1 MRELEMG
8 NSNNKCGGI
17 DNYKWLIALALQ
29 ALVKVIMSFIE
40 KNKESKR
47 PKDSASLRET
57 K

>member
-47 PKDSASLRET
+47 PKDAASFRKT

>member
-1 MRELEMG
+1 MG
-8 NSNNKCGGI
+8 DSNKKCGGI

-29 ALVKVIMSFIE
+29 ALVKVIMSYIE